1 MAFYKAFPAST
12 GFCVLRTIEIINS
25 YYLLYCVLG
34 ENFTDYLMERTSG
47 ANYPAVREEDI
58 KGYDLCIPPL
68 SLQQL
73 FAQKIEA
80 IEKEKEL
87 IKQSIKETEELFN
100 SRMAY
105 YFG

>member
-1 MAFYKAFPAST
+1 MFEAVGGDKFKMANLKFIRSLP
-12 GFCVLRTIEIINS
+12 
-25 YYLLYCVLG
+25 LLL
-34 ENFTDYLMERTSG
+34 
-47 ANYPAVREEDI
+47 
-58 KGYDLCIPPL
+58 PPL

-100 SRMAY
+100 SRMDY